1 MKKTEVKQELELNLP
16 SWSIEYL
23 PGAPP
28 VIPMLWHQVNEERGL
43 PAIENLLDEAGTPES
58 SLRAAHYICALS
70 GSDASEPESLAGALT
85 IQFVL
90 EALSAEESGIDRREV
105 LPIWEGSIWGGL
117 AAAETARLLALPG
130 QGATLAA
137 GILRHFG
144 GMLEDWKLP
153 RCILEPI
160 THYRYPLRAGSYFLA
175 TAAVHIGDLA
185 SAITGNEDFLSFI
198 DPKIIDLTGF
208 NIDHYAMVKRILS
221 ARGSD
226 MDTLRELLRI

>member
-1 MKKTEVKQELELNLP
+1 MKKAVSKHELELNLP
-16 SWSIEYL
+16 SWSTEYL

-28 VIPMLWHQVNEERGL
+28 IIPILWHQVNEERGII
-43 PAIENLLDEAGTPES
+43 AIESLLEEAGTSEN
-58 SLRAAHYICALS
+58 SLKSAKYICALS
-70 GSDASEPESLAGALT
+70 GCDSRNPESLAGALT

-90 EALSAEESGIDRREV
+90 EALLQDDCEVDRREI
-105 LPIWEGSIWGGL
+105 LPFWEGAVWGGF

-130 QGATLAA
+130 QGAILAA

-153 RCILEPI
+153 RCIFEPI
-160 THYRYPLRAGSYFLA
+160 LHYRYPLRAGSYFLA

-185 SAITGNEDFLSFI
+185 SSMTGNEDFLSLI
-198 DPKIIDLTGF
+198 DPKIIDLTGY
-208 NIDHYAMVKRILS
+208 NCDHYGTVNRILR

-226 MDTLRELLRI
+226 IDTMRALLQV

>member
-1 MKKTEVKQELELNLP
+1 M
-16 SWSIEYL
+16 EYL

-28 VIPMLWHQVNEERGL
+28 IIPMLWHQVNEERGII
-43 PAIENLLDEAGTPES
+43 AIETLLEEAGTRKS
-58 SLRAAHYICALS
+58 SLNDAKYICALS
-70 GSDASEPESLAGALT
+70 GCDAANPDSLAGALT

-90 EALSAEESGIDRREV
+90 EAFSTDGNGIDRREV
-105 LPIWEGSIWGGL
+105 LPVWQEAIWGGL
-117 AAAETARLLALPG
+117 AALEAARLLALPG
-130 QGATLAA
+130 QGAILAA
-137 GILRHFG
+137 GILRNFG

-160 THYRYPLRAGSYFLA
+160 QHYRYPLRAGSYFLA

-185 SAITGNEDFLSFI
+185 SAMTGREDLLSLI

-208 NIDHYAMVKRILS
+208 NGDHYTTIKRILQ

-226 MDTLRELLRI
+226 IDTLRSLLQI